1 MLGIPSRLP
10 FSSRT
15 CRAHDNSS
23 LHRPTRLRCDAA
35 SALEGHSGVLEM
47 QVGLADIIKTHQHRR
62 KHATEDD
69 IEPLVELLKHDP
81 RSLAP
86 VSLYAI
92 GETKYG
98 LIGGHA
104 RVEAAKR
111 AGLSTIKAIVGSAP
125 RTEEE
130 ALLNCFTDNVSH
142 GRSPTREERH
152 DMIDTFFA
160 LFPQATNVEAARVCG
175 VSLRTVC
182 SHNARPKGGRTSTL
196 SNSTPAKCQVRFVKA
211 VQELREAGSAI
222 EAFSPEF
229 LDAIREV
236 QRFRGDDAPLST
248 DALADELW
256 QAWEAI
262 CERLDQ
268 GNDAI
273 PEAFLN
279 VIGEASEIA
288 LKLQK

>member
-1 MLGIPSRLP
+1 MLAI
-10 FSSRT
+10 
-15 CRAHDNSS
+15 
-23 LHRPTRLRCDAA
+23 
-35 SALEGHSGVLEM
+35 
-47 QVGLADIIKTHQHRR
+47 QVPLDDIIKTHQHRR
-62 KHATEDD
+62 KHATEHD

-111 AGLSTIKAIVGSAP
+111 AGLLTIKAVVGPAP
-125 RTEEE
+125 RNEEE
-130 ALLNCFTDNVSH
+130 ALLKSFTDNVSH

-152 DMIDTFFA
+152 DMIDTFFE
-160 LFPQATNVEAARVCG
+160 LFPQATNGEAARACG

-182 SHNARPKGGRTSTL
+182 SHNACPKAKGTSTP
-196 SNSTPAKCQVRFVKA
+196 SSSTAAKCQVRFVKA
-211 VQELREAGSAI
+211 VRELCEAESAI
-222 EAFSPEF
+222 EDCSPEF

-236 QRFRGDDAPLST
+236 RRLGLDDAPPST
-248 DALADELW
+248 DSLANELL
-256 QAWEAI
+256 QAWDAI
-262 CERLDQ
+262 CERLDR

-273 PEAFLN
+273 PDTFLD

-288 LKLQK
+288 LKLKK